1 MKKPRR
7 IRTQVFT
14 FPAIACCIVCKRA
27 PLLRFG
33 REYLWRYGTDPL
45 SPLVCGDAC
54 HGKSLQPPAPRDE
67 QKRAIAR
74 ALFPAPRDASE
85 RPASALPVEEQM
97 AQFIVTRAAA
107 DQACTFR
114 NLIDAGFTAEQ
125 IRDHKKAAIAR
136 AGALAPDLRGE
147 AA

>member
-14 FPAIACCIVCKRA
+14 FPAIACCIVCKRS
-27 PLLRFG
+27 PLIRFG
-33 REYLWRYGTDPL
+33 REYLWRYGTDGL
-45 SPLVCGDAC
+45 NPLVCGDAC
-54 HGKSLQPPAPRDE
+54 HRRSLQAPAARAE
-67 QKRAIAR
+67 QKLAIAR
-74 ALFPAPRDASE
+74 ALFPASAEATD
-85 RPASALPVEEQM
+85 RPALSLPVEEQM

-125 IRDHKKAAIAR
+125 IRTHKQAAIAR
-136 AGALAPDLRGE
+136 AGELAPDLRGE